1 MGTKV
6 SIKHSLSSS
15 DFDLDKLK
23 TELLT
28 HAIPFDMIASLD
40 DQGEFEDFTSEFD
53 KVLVSLG
60 VEASMYHDSGRMY
73 MSNGDPGYPEESGC
87 EDITVEKVS
96 FQGKQL
102 DLNDCLIDSALEEIE
117 VALWEKFSDRSYDYD
132 DRDDE

>member
-28 HAIPFDMIASLD
+28 HAISFDMIASLD
-40 DQGEFEDFTSEFD
+40 DQGEFEDFTNEFE
-53 KVLVSLG
+53 KALVWLH
-60 VEASMYHDSGRMY
+60 VEASMYHDPGRMY

-87 EDITVEKVS
+87 EDITVEKVP

-102 DLNDCLIDSALEEIE
+102 DVNDCLTDSALEEIE
-117 VALWEKFSDRSYDYD
+117 VALWEQFSDRSDDYD